1 MQPQFMFEQVGF
13 PNTMNLFG
21 AGGQVPM
28 SDLSFSSRMD
38 NYAQQQQQ
46 QQHQLQQQ
54 QQHEQE
60 SAMLRQ
66 QQQQMMMNA
75 QQDPGYA
82 NLLLQLR
89 LQEQEERLRN
99 QAAMSMGQ
107 GRW

>member
-1 MQPQFMFEQVGF
+1 
-13 PNTMNLFG
+13 
-21 AGGQVPM
+21 
-28 SDLSFSSRMD
+28 MD

-46 QQHQLQQQ
+46 QQQQQ
-54 QQHEQE
+54 QMQQQHDQE
-60 SAMLRQ
+60 SAMLR

-89 LQEQEERLRN
+89 LQEQEDRLRN
-99 QAAMSMGQ
+99 QAALNMGQ

>member
-21 AGGQVPM
+21 AVQAPM

-54 QQHEQE
+54 QQHDQE
-60 SAMLRQ
+60 SAMLRQQ

-82 NLLLQLR
+82 NLILQLR